1 MEDSLRRYTQIMD
14 QVHDPLICRDLDMT
28 RWNEGAEKLYSCLT
42 LKSQEAR
49 IVSLPSINPA
59 IFRMK

>member
-1 MEDSLRRYTQIMD
+1 
-14 QVHDPLICRDLDMT
+14 MT